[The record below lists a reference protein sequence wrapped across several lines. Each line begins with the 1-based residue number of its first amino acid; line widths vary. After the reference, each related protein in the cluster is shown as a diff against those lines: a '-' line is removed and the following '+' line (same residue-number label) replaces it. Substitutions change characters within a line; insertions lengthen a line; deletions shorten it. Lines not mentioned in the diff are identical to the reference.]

1 MNRRKKINDTL
12 KAKAKKRNAKLH
24 KSNKP
29 KYISKAEQAKL
40 DKAMDKE
47 IEIQAAVFR
56 RLLAHLD
63 NRKDVQ
69 NIELMNL
76 AGFCR
81 NCFSKWTV
89 AEAEKL
95 GVEVDIETAREQ
107 VYGMPYSE
115 WKEKHQLPATEEQLA
130 KFNELNPKK

>member
-1 MNRRKKINDTL
+1 
-12 KAKAKKRNAKLH
+12 
-24 KSNKP
+24 
-29 KYISKAEQAKL
+29 
-40 DKAMDKE
+40 MDKE
-47 IEIQAAVFR
+47 IEVQAAVFR

-95 GVEVDIETAREQ
+95 GVEVDIKDAQQQ
-107 VYGMPYSE
+107 VYGMSYQE
-115 WKEKHQLPATEEQLA
+115 WKDNHQLPATPEQLA
-130 KFNELNPKK
+130 KFNELNKKD

>member
-1 MNRRKKINDTL
+1 
-12 KAKAKKRNAKLH
+12 
-24 KSNKP
+24 
-29 KYISKAEQAKL
+29 
-40 DKAMDKE
+40 MDKE

-63 NRKDVQ
+63 NRKDAQ

-89 AEAEKL
+89 SEAEKL
-95 GVEVDIETAREQ
+95 GVTVDIDTAREQ
-107 VYGMPYSE
+107 VYGMPYNE
-115 WKEKHQLPATEEQLA
+115 WKEKYQLPATAEQQA
-130 KFNELNPKK
+130 KFNELNSKP

>member
-1 MNRRKKINDTL
+1 
-12 KAKAKKRNAKLH
+12 
-24 KSNKP
+24 
-29 KYISKAEQAKL
+29 
-40 DKAMDKE
+40 MDKE

-63 NRKDVQ
+63 SRKDVQ

-89 AEAEKL
+89 QEAEKIS
-95 GVEVDIETAREQ
+95 VEVDIDTAREQ
-107 VYGMPYSE
+107 VYGMPYSQ
-115 WKEKHQLPATEEQLA
+115 WKEQHQLPATPEQLA
-130 KFNELNPKK
+130 RFELLNAKK

>member
-1 MNRRKKINDTL
+1 MKLPLLKIKKEI
-12 KAKAKKRNAKLH
+12 R
-24 KSNKP
+24 
-29 KYISKAEQAKL
+29 
-40 DKAMDKE
+40 MDKD

-63 NRKDVQ
+63 SRKDVQ

-95 GVEVDIETAREQ
+95 GVEVDIDYARQQ

-115 WKEKHQLPATEEQLA
+115 WKEKHQLPATPEQME
-130 KFNELNPKK
+130 KFNQLNKK

>member
-1 MNRRKKINDTL
+1 M
-12 KAKAKKRNAKLH
+12 KL
-24 KSNKP
+24 
-29 KYISKAEQAKL
+29 ERT
-40 DKAMDKE
+40 MDKE

-63 NRKDVQ
+63 SRKDVQ

-95 GVEVDIETAREQ
+95 GVSVDIDEARES
-107 VYGMPYSE
+107 VYGMPSQE
-115 WKEKHQLPATEEQLA
+115 WKDKHQLPATEEQLA
-130 KFNELNPKK
+130 KFNELNAQKGK

>member
-1 MNRRKKINDTL
+1 
-12 KAKAKKRNAKLH
+12 
-24 KSNKP
+24 
-29 KYISKAEQAKL
+29 
-40 DKAMDKE
+40 MDKE

-63 NRKDVQ
+63 SRKDVQ

-76 AGFCR
+76 ANFCR

-95 GVEVDIETAREQ
+95 GVEVDIDTAREQ
-107 VYGMPYSE
+107 VYGMPYAE
-115 WKEKHQLPATEEQLA
+115 WKEKHQLPATPEQLE
-130 KFNELNPKK
+130 KFAQLNPKK

>member
-1 MNRRKKINDTL
+1 MN
-12 KAKAKKRNAKLH
+12 
-24 KSNKP
+24 
-29 KYISKAEQAKL
+29 
-40 DKAMDKE
+40 KE

-89 AEAEKL
+89 SEAEKL
-95 GVEVDIETAREQ
+95 GITVDIDAAREQ

-115 WKEKHQLPATEEQLA
+115 WKEKHQLLATQEQLA
-130 KFNELNPKK
+130 KFNELNPKR

>member
-1 MNRRKKINDTL
+1 MRASYSSVTNNVDIQM
-12 KAKAKKRNAKLH
+12 RN
-24 KSNKP
+24 
-29 KYISKAEQAKL
+29 I
-40 DKAMDKE
+40 MDKE
-47 IEIQAAVFR
+47 VEIQAAVFR

-63 NRKDVQ
+63 SRKDVQ

-89 AEAEKL
+89 AEAERL
-95 GVEVDIETAREQ
+95 GVEVDIDTAREQ

-115 WKEKHQLPATEEQLA
+115 WKEKHQLPATPEQME
-130 KFNELNPKK
+130 KFNQLNKK

>member
-1 MNRRKKINDTL
+1 M
-12 KAKAKKRNAKLH
+12 
-24 KSNKP
+24 S
-29 KYISKAEQAKL
+29 
-40 DKAMDKE
+40 KE

-63 NRKDVQ
+63 SRKDVQ

-89 AEAEKL
+89 QEAEKL
-95 GVEVDIETAREQ
+95 GVEIELNTAREQ
-107 VYGMPYSE
+107 VYGMPYSQ
-115 WKEKHQLPATEEQLA
+115 WKEQHQLPATPEQLA
-130 KFNELNPKK
+130 RFEELNAKK

>member
-1 MNRRKKINDTL
+1 
-12 KAKAKKRNAKLH
+12 
-24 KSNKP
+24 
-29 KYISKAEQAKL
+29 
-40 DKAMDKE
+40 MDKE

-56 RLLAHLD
+56 RLLRHLD
-63 NRKDVQ
+63 SRKDVQ

-95 GVEVDIETAREQ
+95 GVDVSIDDAREQ
-107 VYGMPYSE
+107 VYGMSYQE
-115 WKEKHQLPATEEQLA
+115 WKDKYQQPATEEQLA
-130 KFNELNPKK
+130 TFNALNKS

>member
-1 MNRRKKINDTL
+1 MKN
-12 KAKAKKRNAKLH
+12 
-24 KSNKP
+24 
-29 KYISKAEQAKL
+29 ISQENQ
-40 DKAMDKE
+40 DKV
-47 IEIQAAVFR
+47 QAAVFR

-95 GVEVDIETAREQ
+95 GVNVDIDEAREQ
-107 VYGMPYSE
+107 VYGMPYAD
-115 WKEKHQLPATEEQLA
+115 WKEKYQLPATEEQLT
-130 KFNELNPKK
+130 KFNELNKK